1 MKEIESILEPITGYL
16 LSMTRNTQEGWYE
29 LQVGIP
35 NTWVFTENNEISC
48 EVINENESGKLLKI
62 FPKNYDVCIDDL
74 FQFVIIIIDTNR
86 IIVEKEKEFAERM
99 AERKRSLE
107 KEANEFLKELDDLRE
122 ISFKEQVSDLKTTET
137 KTMSRNKKKP
147 VVVTGETIG
156 NQ

>member
-147 VVVTGETIG
+147 AVVTGETTG
-156 NQ
+156 N